1 MISTL
6 QRQPAD
12 RPDIVTATDLGTD
25 RVPVM
30 IRLEGT
36 FCLDRA
42 RFDIPGISRVH
53 FRLEPETEGWVL
65 VPVSGTNPTL
75 LNGQPQSV
83 PVRLQDMDI
92 LQAASLKLLYFQ
104 GRLFGACPAGS
115 VSALVPEAV
124 LRPAMLLSHAE
135 DGNRKVNQPA
145 LPEAVPLEAPSL
157 PQPVRP
163 PHWFSVLG
171 PSLMIGV
178 SSLASAGAMLLNR
191 PDSLSGVLQ
200 MSGTS
205 LTMAAAFLAYGLI
218 SRRITQKGARQDQ
231 AAQLARYEQYLAQ
244 QEEQLQQRIGQQR
257 AELSALVK
265 SLSGLELCWKGSQ
278 KQEKWCLPAAV
289 QRISTPAFQLPSI
302 RYDQKGQ
309 PGYQQLEALEDVR
322 FWRESLLEISQ
333 GSLTYL
339 GPAQEEQ
346 KESLLCLW
354 SWMVWHPG
362 RRFVRIGTPWKSSWL
377 GQTAACVLD
386 HTSLVFESLSAF
398 RAFARQQP
406 GVEWTVLSEQAPA
419 EALRSEMPGCTW
431 LVLTQAPGSLHRLL
445 DVDPTV
451 KKRSW
456 LLQAFSAQTAAGKA
470 DRTGWPVRLS
480 DPQAQADWFR
490 SSQAVLQVVLGQNSQ
505 GEEIFWD
512 LEKDGPHALIAG
524 TTGSGKS
531 EGLAS
536 VLLQLALHNSADQV
550 QFFLI
555 DFKGGA
561 LLSQFQNLP
570 HFCGALTNLEQK
582 DFIRLQKALDE
593 ELALRQRLLRDFAK
607 EHPFA
612 SQDIQTY
619 NAWNPQAPLAHLFL
633 VADEFAQ
640 MKSRFPEAM
649 AYMQEAARIGRSL
662 GIHLILATQ
671 KPAGVIDEQIWSNAR
686 SRLCF
691 PVHSASDSRQVL
703 GHERAAGLKQPGEF
717 ILQVAGEETE
727 KTGRAL
733 YARASVQKEYCFT
746 ECSEQGTPLPQKEP
760 VSAAMRIQHLA
771 CQAEKSCQPL
781 LVPFVSLTDTE
792 YPAVTDGIRSLDPW
806 KPQIQENLWIVTRK
820 TDLEK
825 MVLRFLQ
832 TDTLRLVQ
840 TDVLCSC
847 RHVQTV
853 AAESLWQL
861 LDERIPARV
870 LMPASQA
877 VSCPLLEEL
886 MAADWISLCIVS
898 EDMQP
903 SWSRLAQKMD
913 ARLCIGAAERESL
926 YLLFGSLTE
935 HKESWPYG
943 LLQKKQEVLP
953 LCFTQSSDPAPAAV
967 THEKL
972 DLLCNPVSV
981 RDLSRLPAC
990 SFGFDAA
997 SGRPLFWNRRHPL
1010 AIVCA
1015 SPKQGRHME
1024 AMLEAWMAQDPV
1036 LSVGLLHEGRMISV
1050 LTLPQ
1055 DQALLHD
1062 PHLQARLQS
1071 SSLLYLGRDF
1081 GEHQFV
1087 LKRRARQESGDAV
1100 YFEEEEVQL
1109 GFQLQLES

>member
-1 MISTL
+1 MIRTL

-12 RPDIVTATDLGTD
+12 RPAIITASDLGAD

-36 FCLDRA
+36 FSLDRA
-42 RFDIPGISRVH
+42 RFDIPGISREH
-53 FRLEPETEGWVL
+53 FRLEPKAEDWVL

-75 LNGQPQSV
+75 LNGQPQSA
-83 PVRLQDMDI
+83 PVRLHDMDI

-115 VSALVPEAV
+115 VSALAPKAV
-124 LRPAMLLSHAE
+124 LRPAMLLPHAE
-135 DGNRKVNQPA
+135 DGNRKLIQPA

-157 PQPVRP
+157 QQTVQP

-218 SRRITQKGARQDQ
+218 SRRITRKGAIQDQ
-231 AAQLARYEQYLAQ
+231 AAQLARYEQYLVQ

-257 AELSALVK
+257 TELSALTK

-278 KQEKWCLPAAV
+278 KQENWSLPAAV
-289 QRISTPAFQLPSI
+289 QRISTTAFQLPSI

-309 PGYQQLEALEDVR
+309 PGFQQLEALEDVR
-322 FWRESLLEISQ
+322 FWRESLLEISK

-339 GPAQEEQ
+339 GSAREEQ

-354 SWMVWHPG
+354 SWMVWNPG

-377 GQTAACVLD
+377 GQIPACVLD

-398 RAFARQQP
+398 RAFARQHP
-406 GVEWTVLSEQAPA
+406 GVDWTILSEQAPS

-431 LVLTQAPGSLHRLL
+431 LVLTKAPGSLHRLL
-445 DVDPTV
+445 DVLPSV

-456 LLQAFSAQTAAGKA
+456 LLQAFSVQTASGKA

-480 DPQAQADWFR
+480 DPQARADWFR
-490 SSQAVLQVVLGQNSQ
+490 SSQAALQVVLGQNSQ
-505 GEEIFWD
+505 GEEILWD

-536 VLLQLALHNSADQV
+536 VLLQLALHNSASQV

-582 DFIRLQKALDE
+582 DFVRLQKALDE
-593 ELALRQRLLRDFAK
+593 ELALRQRLLRDFAQ

-612 SQDIQTY
+612 SQDIRTY
-619 NAWNPQAPLAHLFL
+619 NAWNPQAPLSHLFL

-640 MKSRFPEAM
+640 LKSRFPEAM
-649 AYMQEAARIGRSL
+649 GYMQEAARIGRSL

-703 GHERAAGLKQPGEF
+703 GHERAASLKQPGDF

-733 YARASVQKEYCFT
+733 YARASVQREYCFL

-771 CQAEKSCQPL
+771 CQAEKSCPPL
-781 LVPFVSLTDTE
+781 LVPFVSRPHKA
-792 YPAVTDGIRSLDPW
+792 YPAMTDGIRSLDPW
-806 KPQIQENLWIVTRK
+806 KPENRENLWIVTRK
-820 TDLEK
+820 PDLEK

-832 TDTLRLVQ
+832 TDPLRLVQ
-840 TDVLCSC
+840 TGGLCTC
-847 RHVQTV
+847 DHVQQID
-853 AAESLWQL
+853 AASLWQL
-861 LDERIPARV
+861 LDEKIPVRV

-877 VSCPLLEEL
+877 VHCPLLEEL
-886 MAADWISLCIVS
+886 MAADWISLCIVC

-913 ARLCIGAAERESL
+913 ARMCIGAAERESL
-926 YLLFGSLTE
+926 YLLFGSLLE
-935 HKESWPYG
+935 QKEAWPYG
-943 LLQKKQEVLP
+943 LLQTKQEVLP
-953 LCFTQSSDPAPAAV
+953 LCFTQAPEDAAAV
-967 THEKL
+967 RHREKL
-972 DLLCNPVSV
+972 DLLCNPVPAW
-981 RDLSRLPAC
+981 DLTRLPGC
-990 SFGFDAA
+990 CFGFDAA
-997 SGRPLFWNRRHPL
+997 DGRPLFWNRRFPL
-1010 AIVCA
+1010 VIVCA
-1015 SPKQGRHME
+1015 SPKQGEHME
-1024 AMLEAWMAQDPV
+1024 ALLHAWMTQDPV
-1036 LSVGLLHEGRMISV
+1036 LSVGLPGEGRMISV
-1050 LTLPQ
+1050 VTLPQ

-1062 PHLQARLQS
+1062 PQLQASLQS
-1071 SSLLYLGRDF
+1071 SSLLYLGREYA
-1081 GEHQFV
+1081 EHQFV
-1087 LKRRARQESGDAV
+1087 LKRRARQESGDLV
-1100 YFEEEEVQL
+1100 YFEEEDVQL